1 MRQTYPIIQGM
12 LLLGKTT
19 FLMDFLIMLL
29 FGQALIDW
37 EMAR

>member
-1 MRQTYPIIQGM
+1 M
-12 LLLGKTT
+12 LLLGKLL
-19 FLMDFLIMLL
+19 FDGFLIMLL